1 MLHPF
6 NQTRTAG
13 QRCFSRRGGF
23 TLVEVMVAAAILVL
37 VTGSVVT
44 ALTMVNRDAAA
55 NRNRT
60 AGKLILQRAIDT
72 ALAVTWRDPAAPPRI
87 LTPTLGAGVPFEG
100 ASGWVNHN
108 LYTTADDLT
117 GNATVPVYE
126 DRDAS
131 QRDIVGKV
139 YRKVQRA
146 PGNDGLM
153 LVSMRLDYRYR
164 GKPVALEMSTER
176 AVD

>member
-1 MLHPF
+1 MRTHPS
-6 NQTRTAG
+6 RS
-13 QRCFSRRGGF
+13 SRRGGF

-44 ALTMVNRDAAA
+44 ALMMVNRDAAA

-72 ALAVTWRDPAAPPRI
+72 ALVVTWRDPAVPPRI
-87 LTPTLGAGVPFEG
+87 LTPTLAAGAPFAGAG
-100 ASGWVNHN
+100 GWVNHN

-117 GNATVPVYE
+117 GNATVAVYE
-126 DRDAS
+126 DRDVS

-164 GKPVALEMSTER
+164 GRSVSLEMSTER